1 MRRNVVTLILCIALV
16 GLGTLIAS
24 ASVPSRDAEPQLIN
38 VHVKNATI
46 QEVIQI
52 VVTASGANIVLG
64 DVSGRITLNRD
75 NVSVEKVLDQICQA
89 KGFYWWRDD
98 DGTYYVSDKPRSAP
112 SVQAT
117 ALPGLPQT
125 AERDSKLSRTYHL
138 QFLPPQYVAYLFGTS
153 NDPGPMPFSADSG
166 YADMGAVL
174 SPFGGRD
181 SSSGIGEL
189 YGGGRGGGGGGGGGA
204 RGGGGGGGAGGGGA
218 GGGGGARGGGGGGVG
233 GGGGFLGAGALSMFL
248 PEDIDAMI
256 AFPPLNT
263 LLIHGTEESIN
274 ELIELLKMLD
284 RKPQQ
289 IIVELQSLQVSN
301 SWQKQ
306 LGVDWFYIAGNT
318 SITPQGMSTGASI
331 IVDFRPPSPNNFQAK
346 LTYLLETGRGRIVD
360 AIRVSTMNLLPA
372 VNSVNVSYPWV
383 TVGAVSGDPFRG
395 SNVQTLSVTTYNIST
410 SLYITPRINGDGT
423 ITMYI
428 PYTKS
433 NITGTVQVPS
443 QFGNIQYPI
452 VTTQTLTT
460 TVNVRDGETFVI
472 GGFVNKD
479 LLETNRKLPLLGSLP
494 IVGDLLF
501 TRQARTVNETETL
514 IFITPRIVKEEAAPA
529 TLGPI

>member
-1 MRRNVVTLILCIALV
+1 MRRNVVTPILCIVLV
-16 GLGTLIAS
+16 GLGSLIAS
-24 ASVPSRDAEPQLIN
+24 ASVPQSDPGPQLIN
-38 VHVKNATI
+38 VHVKDATI
-46 QEVIQI
+46 QEVTQI

-64 DVSGRITLNRD
+64 DVSGRITLHRD

-98 DGTYYVSDKPRSAP
+98 DGTYFVSDKPRLAP
-112 SVQAT
+112 SVQPA

-125 AERDSKLSRTYHL
+125 SEQDAKLSRTYHL
-138 QFLPPQYVAYLFGTS
+138 QFLPPQYVAYMFGTS
-153 NDPGPMPFSADSG
+153 DDPGPMPFSADSG
-166 YADMGAVL
+166 YSDMGAVI
-174 SPFGGRD
+174 SPFGGR
-181 SSSGIGEL
+181 SSSGGAGEL
-189 YGGGRGGGGGGGGGA
+189 YGGRGGGGGGGGGG
-204 RGGGGGGGAGGGGA
+204 RAGGGGA
-218 GGGGGARGGGGGGVG
+218 AGGGGGRAGG
-233 GGGGFLGAGALSMFL
+233 GGGGFLGGGALSMFL

-301 SWQKQ
+301 TWQKQ

-318 SITPQGMSTGASI
+318 SITPQAMGTPASI
-331 IVDFRPPSPNNFQAK
+331 ILQFRPPAPTNFQATM
-346 LTYLLETGRGRIVD
+346 TYLLETGRGRIVD
-360 AIRVSTMNLLPA
+360 AIRISTMNLLPA

-383 TVGAVSGDPFRG
+383 TVGAVAGDPFRG
-395 SNVQTLSVTTYNIST
+395 SNVQTLSVTTYNIAT

-428 PYTKS
+428 PFTKS

-452 VTTQTLTT
+452 VTTQNLTT

-479 LLETNRKLPLLGSLP
+479 LLETERRLPLLGSLP

-501 TRQARTVNETETL
+501 TRQVRTVNESETL
-514 IFITPRIVKEEAAPA
+514 LFITPRIVKEEAAPA